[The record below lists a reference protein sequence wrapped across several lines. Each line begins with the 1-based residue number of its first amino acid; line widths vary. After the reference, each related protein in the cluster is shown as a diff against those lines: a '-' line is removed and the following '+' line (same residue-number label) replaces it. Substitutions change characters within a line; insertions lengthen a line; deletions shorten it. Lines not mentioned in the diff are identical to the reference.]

1 MKTGLGKARGNEMN
15 IQQIV
20 NFASK
25 LFTKDNITFA
35 LALFGS
41 LGTAWN
47 IFQSR
52 RRLSIKIN
60 YFGHS
65 SEKCIALAN
74 MQFSNKSR
82 LPISISDVCVK
93 VNNVYYSCKKRPVL
107 ADSNRHEWGK
117 NVSVKD
123 FYSVQFPL
131 AMLALGGIGGYLVF
145 DIPQGVDIPLSMP
158 LTFLISTN
166 RGRPFEVQ
174 LSPDQVYS
182 C

>member
-1 MKTGLGKARGNEMN
+1 MN
-15 IQQIV
+15 IQEIV
-20 NFASK
+20 KFVSK

-41 LGTAWN
+41 AGTAWN
-47 IFQSR
+47 LFQSR
-52 RRLSIKIN
+52 RKLLIKLS
-60 YFGHS
+60 YFGYNKQ
-65 SEKCIALAN
+65 KCIALAN

-82 LPISISDVCVK
+82 LPISITDVRVK
-93 VNNVYYSCKKRPVL
+93 VNNIYYACKKHPVL
-107 ADSNRHEWGK
+107 ADSSKHEWSK

-131 AMLALGGIGGYLVF
+131 AMLSLGGTGGYLVF
-145 DIPQGVDIPLSMP
+145 DIPQGVDAPLSMP
-158 LTFLISTN
+158 MTFLISTN

-182 C
+182 A